1 MVFVLQFLQ
10 KKRPLYELYKY
21 THTNKHT
28 YIHRHACSYVS
39 GLLNRAKSI
48 YAKTVMNMMA
58 PGIIK
63 GIESFIWKPG
73 KRYLQMCKANTEIA
87 CLTSGLHIPFLD

>member
-28 YIHRHACSYVS
+28 YIHPHARSYVS

-63 GIESFIWKPG
+63 GI
-73 KRYLQMCKANTEIA
+73 
-87 CLTSGLHIPFLD
+87 